1 MMYPIGMQV
10 PMNDG
15 AWTITARGLVTTV
28 AAQVEVYTLARG
40 GHEIR
45 MTRSEVDANR
55 MTH

>member
-1 MMYPIGMQV
+1 MYPIGMQV